1 MNTHAL
7 FSYIARPLGHI
18 EPAELRGLVEQLE
31 RSRRDYE
38 ARLAEV
44 ETRKDALFADGATR
58 PDRRSQAARARQI
71 AALEEEANQL
81 AGLLRILHKQR
92 LLLDRLIWLRENLA
106 LIERWRQESPAAV
119 PLDWQGLIQATEPLG
134 DDEARLDQINDALEM
149 AGRRW
154 GIADGRPPT
163 ADGAAQAGDEQQA
176 LGQPATHASTPDRP
190 MPDRR
195 PDAASADQ
203 SSGLLVVRVLDGATI
218 ELANGWRVRYIGL
231 DAPLMRNALGK
242 PDAGAW
248 EARDANRAL
257 VGHKRVRLEADQL
270 DADADGALWRYVYVG
285 DVIVNAELLRQ
296 GMAYYVSRYPN
307 NRHAATLLAAE
318 QDARRHRRG
327 LWQTRNVKT

>member
-1 MNTHAL
+1 MNSHEL
-7 FSYIARPLGHI
+7 IRHI

-31 RSRRDYE
+31 RGRRDYE

-44 ETRKDALFADGATR
+44 EARKDALFADGSAR
-58 PDRRSQAARARQI
+58 SDRRGQEARARQI

-81 AGLLRILHKQR
+81 AGLLRIAHKQR

-106 LIERWRQESPAAV
+106 LIERWREEFPAAV
-119 PLDWQGLIQATEPLG
+119 PFDWRELVQATALQS
-134 DDEARLDQINDALEM
+134 DDEARLDQINDALEK
-149 AGRRW
+149 AEGRW
-154 GIADGRPPT
+154 QEADGRAPT
-163 ADGAAQAGDEQQA
+163 ADGATQAGDEQTTPARQVSPA
-176 LGQPATHASTPDRP
+176 RPPEQPTSP
-190 MPDRR
+190 RR
-195 PDAASADQ
+195 SDPASADP

-242 PDAGAW
+242 ADAGAW

-285 DVIVNAELLRQ
+285 DVMVNAELLRQ

-307 NRHAATLLAAE
+307 NRHAEALLAAE

-327 LWQTRNVKT
+327 LWKTHT